1 MTSTPGSDEPTS
13 AVASR
18 RAFIAK
24 ASGLAALL
32 PVAALSTA
40 PAVAQS
46 ATASSPAAGATPASA
61 SAPAPVAPNA
71 GYTFFGPG
79 EAAFVEALMNLM
91 CPADS
96 LTPSGTDCGLSIFID
111 RQLAGDFGKGGRL
124 YSQGPWLPGKPQH
137 GYQLP
142 LKPAEFF
149 TAGIAAAN
157 GVAHARFGKTFDAL
171 AAADADAFL
180 QDIAN
185 GKVTD
190 TRLSLADWY
199 SQLVYPLFQQAC
211 FADPVYGGNRDK
223 VFWKMVGYPGLP
235 AFHAQD
241 MVNFR
246 GKPYPGARQP
256 QSILDFS

>member
-1 MTSTPGSDEPTS
+1 MT
-13 AVASR
+13 SR
-18 RAFIAK
+18 RAFIVK
-24 ASGLAALL
+24 ASGIAIAL
-32 PVAALSTA
+32 PVGTLSTTSA
-40 PAVAQS
+40 AAQS
-46 ATASSPAAGATPASA
+46 AG
-61 SAPAPVAPNA
+61 APAPATAATTPNV
-71 GYTFFGPG
+71 GYTFFGPA
-79 EAAFVEALMNLM
+79 EVAFVEALMNVM

-124 YSQGPWLPGKPQH
+124 YQQGPWLPGKPQQ

-149 TAGIAAAN
+149 TAGVAAAN
-157 GVAHARFGKTFDAL
+157 AVAQARFEKTFDAL
-171 AAADADAFL
+171 ATADADAFL

-190 TRLSLADWY
+190 TRLSLADWF

-241 MVNFR
+241 MVRFR
-246 GKPYPGARQP
+246 GKPYPGASKP
-256 QSILDFS
+256 QSIVDFS

>member
-1 MTSTPGSDEPTS
+1 MTSRRSFIVKATGI
-13 AVASR
+13 AVA
-18 RAFIAK
+18 
-24 ASGLAALL
+24 L
-32 PVAALSTA
+32 PVSTLSTT
-40 PAVAQS
+40 PAAAQS
-46 ATASSPAAGATPASA
+46 APAAATT
-61 SAPAPVAPNA
+61 PNV
-71 GYTFFGPG
+71 GYTFFGPA
-79 EAAFVEALMNLM
+79 EVAFVEALMNVM

-124 YSQGPWLPGKPQH
+124 YQQGPWLPGKPQQ

-157 GVAHARFGKTFDAL
+157 SAAHARFGKTFDAL

-190 TRLSLADWY
+190 TRLSLADWF

-241 MVNFR
+241 MVQFR
-246 GKPYPGARQP
+246 GKPYPGASKP
-256 QSILDFS
+256 QSIVDFS

>member
-1 MTSTPGSDEPTS
+1 
-13 AVASR
+13 V
-18 RAFIAK
+18 
-24 ASGLAALL
+24 
-32 PVAALSTA
+32 
-40 PAVAQS
+40 
-46 ATASSPAAGATPASA
+46 
-61 SAPAPVAPNA
+61 
-71 GYTFFGPG
+71 GYTFLGPG
-79 EAAFVEALMNLM
+79 EVAFVEALMNVM

-124 YSQGPWLPGKPQH
+124 YQQGPWLPGKPQQ

-142 LKPAEFF
+142 MKPAEFF
-149 TAGIAAAN
+149 TAGVAAAN
-157 GVAHARFGKTFDAL
+157 AVAHVRHGKSFDAL
-171 AAADADAFL
+171 TPADADALL
-180 QDIAN
+180 QEIAS
-185 GKVTD
+185 GKITD
-190 TRLSLADWY
+190 TRLSLTDWF
-199 SQLVYPLFQQAC
+199 SQIVYPLFQQAC

>member
-1 MTSTPGSDEPTS
+1 MT
-13 AVASR
+13 SR

-24 ASGLAALL
+24 ATGIAVAI
-32 PVAALSTA
+32 PVSTLSTT
-40 PAVAQS
+40 PAAAQS
-46 ATASSPAAGATPASA
+46 AGA
-61 SAPAPVAPNA
+61 SAPAPAATTPNV
-71 GYTFFGPG
+71 GYTFFGPA
-79 EAAFVEALMNLM
+79 EVAFVEALMNVM
-91 CPADS
+91 CPADA

-124 YSQGPWLPGKPQH
+124 YQQGPWLPGKPQQ

-149 TAGIAAAN
+149 TAGVAAAN
-157 GVAHARFGKTFDAL
+157 AASHARFSKTFDAL

-185 GKVTD
+185 GKITD
-190 TRLSLADWY
+190 TRLSLADWF

-241 MVNFR
+241 MVQFR
-246 GKPYPGARQP
+246 GKPYPGASKP
-256 QSILDFS
+256 QSIVDFS

>member
-1 MTSTPGSDEPTS
+1 MTSTPGNDDPTP

-32 PVAALSTA
+32 PVAALGTTTA
-40 PAVAQS
+40 AAQS
-46 ATASSPAAGATPASA
+46 ASGSPPAGAAPPTVPAPAAP
-61 SAPAPVAPNA
+61 PNA

-96 LTPSGTDCGLSIFID
+96 LTPGGTDCGLSLFID

-124 YSQGPWLPGKPQH
+124 YSQGPWLPGKPQQ

-157 GVAHARFGKTFDAL
+157 AVAHARYGKTFDAL
-171 AAADADAFL
+171 AASDADAFL

-190 TRLSLADWY
+190 TRLSLVDWF

-223 VFWKMVGYPGLP
+223 VFWKLVGYPGLP